1 MVSMLPVQVAA
12 CGPSVNGTFMAQ
24 AAHLLLEY
32 CLSDV
37 DLAKPE
43 SLRQLAGI
51 QLIPMLSG
59 ALIALQLCGVP
70 TARPLFLA
78 TRLQQEVLATARDAL
93 VACEVGYKDAACIHK
108 IHCFGQGLRYS
119 GRL

>member
-1 MVSMLPVQVAA
+1 
-12 CGPSVNGTFMAQ
+12 MAQ

-37 DLAKPE
+37 DLGKPE

-59 ALIALQLCGVP
+59 DLTALQLSGAP
-70 TARPLFLA
+70 RARPLFLA
-78 TRLQQEVLATARDAL
+78 TRLQQEVLVTARNAL
-93 VACEVGYKDAACIHK
+93 VACEVGYVDAANPHK
-108 IHCFGQGLRYS
+108 RKVLVTACDVLVAC
-119 GRL
+119 